1 MPPWDGVMKLKLL
14 GGRKAALGR
23 GNKIEITW
31 GGGVMKL
38 KLLGRWGGSA
48 ALGRGNEIKITL
60 GGGGA

>member
-31 GGGVMKL
+31 GGG
-38 KLLGRWGGSA
+38 
-48 ALGRGNEIKITL
+48 GNEIEITWEVGRKCRL
-60 GGGGA
+60 GTG